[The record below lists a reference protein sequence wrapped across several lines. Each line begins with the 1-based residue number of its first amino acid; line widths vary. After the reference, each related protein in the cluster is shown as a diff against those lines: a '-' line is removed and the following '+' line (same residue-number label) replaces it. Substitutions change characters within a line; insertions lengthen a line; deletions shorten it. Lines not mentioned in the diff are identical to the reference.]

1 MEKEYERRE
10 RERKESSFD
19 VKVLNK
25 MCAITA
31 LLSKTENMYL
41 TLQITFSWSSSCCSV
56 GYCFFFSNHPYYLRM
71 WYSHLRVEVINI
83 VTTAEDTAYHSLYVC
98 LSLLHS
104 LCLSLFFICWKML
117 VIIMSTF
124 ITNFLCSAPSRW
136 FLFNMLPGFE
146 WLLLDQHC

>member
-41 TLQITFSWSSSCCSV
+41 TLQITFS
-56 GYCFFFSNHPYYLRM
+56 
-71 WYSHLRVEVINI
+71 
-83 VTTAEDTAYHSLYVC
+83 
-98 LSLLHS
+98 
-104 LCLSLFFICWKML
+104 
-117 VIIMSTF
+117 
-124 ITNFLCSAPSRW
+124 
-136 FLFNMLPGFE
+136 
-146 WLLLDQHC
+146 